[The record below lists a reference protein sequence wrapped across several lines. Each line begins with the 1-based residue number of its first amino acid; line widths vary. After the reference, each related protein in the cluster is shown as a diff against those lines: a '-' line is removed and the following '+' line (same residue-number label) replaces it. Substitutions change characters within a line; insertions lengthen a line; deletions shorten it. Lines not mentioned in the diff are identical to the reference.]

1 MYIICLFF
9 IKKCVLLEFNII
21 FTGTGDWTIF
31 GTHFFSILKHSTLL
45 PIKYTNY
52 SKTLKISQTHAFL
65 YNILYIFIITIIIL
79 YIKPVLWNVIIE
91 NIMSNCISYTHILIN
106 KFEIISCI
114 LAYSEWWNWSELWEI
129 CVLTGISLSY

>member
-1 MYIICLFF
+1 MCPL
-9 IKKCVLLEFNII
+9 VEFNII

-65 YNILYIFIITIIIL
+65 YNILQYIYLLLLIIIL

-91 NIMSNCISYTHILIN
+91 NIMSNCISYTHILI
-106 KFEIISCI
+106 IYI
-114 LAYSEWWNWSELWEI
+114 
-129 CVLTGISLSY
+129 